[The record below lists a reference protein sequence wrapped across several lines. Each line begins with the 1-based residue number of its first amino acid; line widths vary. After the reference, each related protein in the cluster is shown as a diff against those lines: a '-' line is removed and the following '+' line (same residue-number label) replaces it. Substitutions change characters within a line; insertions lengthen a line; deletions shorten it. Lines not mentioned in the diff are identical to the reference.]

1 MAYAFQEKQDDVLG
15 SQKDEEQQNNTM
27 LTSTAG
33 DLGAETFNAGASGQ
47 SVGQKD
53 QARQPQQTKRELLS
67 RNQGRAQNPFQF
79 QQTRQALGQ
88 AKQGVQTERD
98 TYMQNAVTP
107 YQYGQQQQQAV
118 KTYAREGGPA
128 GQTPDWLAK
137 YQQGVP
143 TALPTF
149 QSNVQTNFAPVNA
162 LKTDAGVR
170 SFLRNPNDP
179 ESRSG
184 EQAIDFSLLNADP
197 TFNIN
202 REGVLRDYSD
212 LLKLQDE
219 TVQNTPIEARKA
231 QLAAAE
237 AFKKGITG
245 TLEGEMAGIQ
255 GEASAAEQAYDAQL
269 AAMNSAEN
277 RNRILQDVTGQIA
290 KEAPE
295 NLRGLIRNPMGTD
308 YSKFFNPITGE
319 STRAEDFLTEDQAG
333 DFNRIASILG
343 RGGSVAAKGRLAGQK
358 VGDDALRF
366 DRNAYRDMILNQAQ
380 RDYESMQQS
389 PFAGTGA
396 YDADMGSLP
405 PLTPAAQ
412 PAPPPAAS
420 GAPLGSYER
429 VLEQARRAPGVLRDS
444 LFTGLPKIND
454 VPGVSFL
461 SDGGRVPGRAPMP
474 GDHQA
479 NDVVD
484 AKLSPGE
491 IVIPRSMASDKE
503 SAKEFIDNMPFAN
516 TKALLKPKYNCGGK
530 VGSYACG
537 GKVPGYA
544 EGGRVNAIEYTGGF
558 DTPIPGVDEA
568 KRKFDDYL
576 TEKIV
581 NPMAQAGYEDLGAAL
596 ATIPSTAV
604 EAFVPSSAGDIMM
617 GAAPFNK
624 TMSMFKVSKL
634 PGADIRGNALKDIK
648 KAQAQELLEK
658 MSADDVDIS
667 QLPSSSE
674 FSKLSKIFAAQK
686 KKANESKMLETVQK
700 KHSERVPFESS
711 LHKEI
716 FGERARLSD
725 WVPAHWDLHELAA
738 ENMHIPE
745 IKKAVERVEMMD
757 AKAHGM
763 GTLKY
768 KVALNDAKQN
778 LMETLQKHKKDLKF
792 SDELEKKKKLRTLPT
807 YRSEKITSNPTPRS
821 EKRSTESEKFW
832 NKNKGKQNK
841 PDFYAIKPEKL
852 YSFEGEVI
860 SGKELK
866 SRLLDMSTGEFN
878 VADWKEID

>member
-107 YQYGQQQQQAV
+107 YQYGQEQQQAV

-308 YSKFFNPITGE
+308 YSKLFNPITGE
-319 STRAEDFLTEDQAG
+319 ATKAEDFLTEDQAG
-333 DFNRIASILG
+333 DFNRIASIIG
-343 RGGSVAAKGRLAGQK
+343 RGGSVAARGRLAGQK

-461 SDGGRVPGRAPMP
+461 SDGGRVPGKAPMP

-479 NDVVD
+479 NDVVN

-617 GAAPFNK
+617 GAAPFPK
-624 TMSMFKVSKL
+624 TLRSLKRFDEKGRPFENVGVSEFTPKEAPKVPDEMMQKVAGKSYNEAEMVQDPLKDL
-634 PGADIRGNALKDIK
+634 KQEILTDIRIR
-648 KAQAQELLEK
+648 AQENGLKLTPSQEK
-658 MSADDVDIS
+658 AILNEIDTYGFKEKHNRMNDFYAKALDPKGWKQQAEYGHHDLAQTGRYKSVRDANSPEFDSYLADLADLKSAHS
-667 QLPSSSE
+667 
-674 FSKLSKIFAAQK
+674 
-686 KKANESKMLETVQK
+686 NERHLQNRYNRDLWDEGFFVQ
-700 KHSERVPFESS
+700 
-711 LHKEI
+711 
-716 FGERARLSD
+716 SD
-725 WVPAHWDLHELAA
+725 PIYKNSNIDEYEPTRIEVLAA
-738 ENMHIPE
+738 DRIQKFIPE
-745 IKKAVERVEMMD
+745 IME
-757 AKAHGM
+757 
-763 GTLKY
+763 
-768 KVALNDAKQN
+768 AL
-778 LMETLQKHKKDLKF
+778 
-792 SDELEKKKKLRTLPT
+792 KKKSEPSEADFLKKNY
-807 YRSEKITSNPTPRS
+807 YRK
-821 EKRSTESEKFW
+821 K
-832 NKNKGKQNK
+832 
-841 PDFYAIKPEKL
+841 
-852 YSFEGEVI
+852 
-860 SGKELK
+860 
-866 SRLLDMSTGEFN
+866 
-878 VADWKEID
+878 